1 MKIDQWILFQHNNLF
16 VLYMPSKQPMT
27 TSKHSMATRSSI
39 INKPGNKTGNKG
51 TTRYVSKKNTN
62 KKKIE
67 SLQNEIDVF
76 SPEGGI
82 DEVGIISLKID
93 DRKLMNDSQEE
104 NIVGEGP
111 KEVIDEV
118 GIKGLEVDLPQE
130 DIKVGDSK
138 LMDVSPEDQI
148 EKYIKLPNVEGR
160 DIGYLQD
167 IPPIFQYIFSQ
178 RVQNAFLHFIHL
190 HSPSKALLIEY
201 KGDTD
206 PDDWRVF
213 LQSIFNQQGSFPL
226 HYKTINFFYYLN
238 WKKLPTTTT
247 IRKEH
252 PLIYRQTASVWTGQL
267 ERCIDLIFLLNDY
280 PISTME
286 ENVIVYRGQKDYS
299 FYDGMVEGT
308 TFVQPSFFSTTLNI
322 DTARNFAGGS
332 EILLRIL
339 VPNNVPLPFISER
352 LTPLSNSTGG
362 NESEILFPPSTE
374 FRFIDFTIENG
385 IKMIN
390 LQLLKFSDVPTEQHE
405 RELFRHEYMENLTD
419 QIKKLE
425 ELYYRE
431 FTPSSTQSTT
441 PPSSQSY
448 SPYTSYQSSP
458 RSPRS
463 PRKGGSIKKTK
474 KSKRNIRRKTKK
486 YKNKNKKI

>member
-1 MKIDQWILFQHNNLF
+1 MKIDLWILFHHNNLF
-16 VLYMPSKQPMT
+16 VLYMPYQMK
-27 TSKHSMATRSSI
+27 TRSSI
-39 INKPGNKTGNKG
+39 KNNPRDKPENKTGNKG
-51 TTRYVSKKNTN
+51 NQVKIKT
-62 KKKIE
+62 KKK
-67 SLQNEIDVF
+67 LIDVF
-76 SPEGGI
+76 SPKDLSNG
-82 DEVGIISLKID
+82 VKVD
-93 DRKLMNDSQEE
+93 DSKVMEDSQEE
-104 NIVGEGP
+104 KIVGEGP
-111 KEVIDEV
+111 KELRDEV
-118 GIKGLEVDLPQE
+118 GIKGLEVDILQE
-130 DIKVGDSK
+130 DIKIDDSK
-138 LMDVSPEDQI
+138 VMDEEHQI
-148 EKYIKLPNVEGR
+148 DKERYKQLPNVERR
-160 DIGYLQD
+160 DIEYLHV

-178 RVQNAFLHFIHL
+178 RVQNAFLHFIQL
-190 HSPSKALLIEY
+190 HYLSKTLLIEY
-201 KGDTD
+201 RGDTD
-206 PDDWRVF
+206 PDDWRNF
-213 LQSIFNQQGSFPL
+213 LQSIFAQQGSYPL
-226 HYKTINFFYYLN
+226 HYKAINFFYYLN
-238 WKKLPTTTT
+238 WKKLPSTTT

-332 EILLRIL
+332 KILLRIQ

-405 RELFRHEYMENLTD
+405 RELFRQEYMENLTD

-425 ELYYRE
+425 EIYYRE

-448 SPYTSYQSSP
+448 SPYSSYPS
-458 RSPRS
+458 SPRS
-463 PRKGGSIKKTK
+463 PRKGGSRKKTK
-474 KSKRNIRRKTKK
+474 KRNIRRKTKK
-486 YKNKNKKI
+486 YKKKLIYKQNN